1 MQVLHDGDKGT
12 SVAVRLALGE
22 TQLVQET
29 QKFLEENGVQLNAF
43 NQVSM
48 ILIQFNL
55 FAK

>member
-1 MQVLHDGDKGT
+1 MLQDSDNRA

-43 NQVSM
+43 NQV
-48 ILIQFNL
+48 
-55 FAK
+55 